1 MAHRLI
7 SDLDAGIRPH
17 WQPRRTLDAR
27 SVSRTA
33 SQTEVNLALAPRID
47 APPDLVDDSDDDEM
61 SPFYVHGGRSL
72 GGVRAFEAPR
82 ILHITGG
89 ETIPDL
95 LEHSDDDEMPALVA
109 DDSDDD
115 EMPALVADDPSI
127 RGTRHSPAWGC
138 AKPGRQG

>member
-1 MAHRLI
+1 M
-7 SDLDAGIRPH
+7 
-17 WQPRRTLDAR
+17 
-27 SVSRTA
+27 
-33 SQTEVNLALAPRID
+33 ALAPRID
-47 APPDLVDDSDDDEM
+47 APPDLVDDSDDNEM

-82 ILHITGG
+82 ILHITGV

>member
-1 MAHRLI
+1 M
-7 SDLDAGIRPH
+7 
-17 WQPRRTLDAR
+17 
-27 SVSRTA
+27 
-33 SQTEVNLALAPRID
+33 ALAPRID
-47 APPDLVDDSDDDEM
+47 APPDLVDDSDDNEM

-109 DDSDDD
+109 DD
-115 EMPALVADDPSI
+115 PSI
-127 RGTRHSPAWGC
+127 RGTRRSPAWGC
-138 AKPGRQG
+138 AKPSRQG